1 MKGWSIAL
9 VVILI
14 IMGSLGSVYML
25 RAVGSL
31 SIDIGDLEGRQAAQE
46 DFKEATEESLKSIE
60 VAAEDLSSRMRT
72 LEEENAALK
81 EDLAFLKEKFIE
93 LPGVLTREGTIE
105 GMRVAS
111 GYIELGIR
119 PLEVLRGEEAIRYLM
134 ETFDYSIQRASEELS
149 GGYYRIA
156 LKEDQKTYRLT
167 REAMIYLL
175 EEDKAVEAS
184 LEELITYV
192 QQEFPRNEEPLFSF
206 YVIEE
211 EIVEIKEMYLP

>member
-1 MKGWSIAL
+1 VKGWSIAL